1 VSSDFD
7 SVGKPVKPPSGAAV
21 AHEYTTRS
29 GEKVVVARDAR
40 GRLLPGHRLAD
51 TRDPA
56 KLGRPVVDPKSAI
69 RRALGLPCNPW
80 RKPK

>member
-1 VSSDFD
+1 VAFD
-7 SVGKPVKPPSGAAV
+7 SVGRSVKPPLGAAV
-21 AHEYTTRS
+21 AHEYTARS

-40 GRLLPGHRLAD
+40 GRLLPGHRLAE

-80 RKPK
+80 RKK